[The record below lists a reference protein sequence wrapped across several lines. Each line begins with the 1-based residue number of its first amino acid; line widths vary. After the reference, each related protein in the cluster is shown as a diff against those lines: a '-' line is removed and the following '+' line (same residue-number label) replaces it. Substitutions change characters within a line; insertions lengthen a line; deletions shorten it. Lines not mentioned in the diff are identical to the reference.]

1 MTPGNFFLEMSI
13 LNFILTKG
21 NYRLLKKMINGFIKI
36 GFGVLET
43 LKNVVHVNNSLFI
56 EGHDTL

>member
-1 MTPGNFFLEMSI
+1 MSI

-21 NYRLLKKMINGFIKI
+21 NYRLLKKMINGFIRI